1 MGIWEYAKAF
11 IVGGLFCML
20 GQIIIDKTKMTP
32 GRIMVTFVVAG
43 AVLSAIGW
51 YQPLVDWAGGGATVP
66 IIGFGHTL
74 VKGVREA
81 IDEKGV
87 LGIFTG
93 AFTAGAGGITAA
105 VIFGY
110 LAALIFKPGDKS

>member
-1 MGIWEYAKAF
+1 MAIWEYIKAF
-11 IVGGLFCML
+11 VVGGLFCLL
-20 GQIIIDKTKMTP
+20 GQIIVDKTKVTP
-32 GRIMVTFVVAG
+32 GRIMVGFVVAG
-43 AVLSAIGW
+43 TALSAIGW

-74 VKGVREA
+74 VQGVRDA
-81 IDEKGV
+81 VDQQGV

-105 VIFGY
+105 VLFGY
-110 LAALIFKPGDKS
+110 LAAIIFKPGDKS

>member
-1 MGIWEYAKAF
+1 MNIWEYVKAF
-11 IVGGLFCML
+11 IVGGLLCIIA
-20 GQIIIDKTKMTP
+20 QILIDKTKITP
-32 GRIMVTFVVAG
+32 ARVMVVFVVSG

-51 YQPLVDWAGGGATVP
+51 YQPFADWAGSGATVP

-74 VKGVREA
+74 AKGVREA

-93 AFTAGAGGITAA
+93 ALTAGAGGVASAI
-105 VIFGY
+105 VFGY
-110 LAALIFKPGDKS
+110 LAAIFFKPGDKS